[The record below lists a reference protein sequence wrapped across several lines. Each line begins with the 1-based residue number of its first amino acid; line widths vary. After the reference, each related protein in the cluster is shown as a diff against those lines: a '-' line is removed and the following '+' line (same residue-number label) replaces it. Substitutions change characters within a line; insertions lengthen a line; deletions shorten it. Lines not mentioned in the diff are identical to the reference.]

1 MARLSFLQHR
11 RAQRMEQTFPYQAG
25 VVASA
30 ATLNLASRSEA
41 RRVRMLRQGWQED
54 AMAYADAIGEI
65 QFAHLFIRNCA
76 SRMRIYPA
84 AYPVGTFDAE
94 PVPIDDPAA
103 AMPPQVIVA
112 ANAAMA
118 ALGSGRVAMAN
129 LMGMLS
135 WNFSVVGEAFL
146 HGATNPGSGIETW
159 TLRSID
165 EMMVRDDQYWLREV
179 PLDPQ
184 GVFGWVQLDPDLNY
198 VARLW
203 TPHPRFKLLAT
214 SSMRGILDSA
224 EELMILSR
232 AMRGAARSRLATA
245 GVLKVPNGLEA
256 FSPTDDNPDPQAS
269 PFMGVFANAMMAPIA
284 DEGVASAVVPIVVRG
299 EIEALNA
306 LQHISMDRPLDPIMA
321 AQRQELIGRIA
332 TGLDLPK
339 EVLLG
344 VSDLNHWPCSED
356 TEIYTESGWVTH
368 EKLEA
373 GTRVLSLD
381 IASGLSGFEPIT
393 GVRREHVSDHEMI
406 EITGRCHSSLTT
418 PDHRW
423 PVMRDAGMEWCH
435 TEDFENNS
443 IHAGC
448 QDPRRMILG
457 ARSAEIPT
465 EAKHSDAFVELVAW
479 ASTDADLTHVRG
491 YRRSIRIRQRR
502 VDNFAS
508 VRRALRGVEH
518 SEHPDLSAGVV
529 SWLLSADASEDLM
542 GYGDVTE
549 NRWVVSDATVRQFT
563 AAQLELFLA
572 TCERANGGDKDHSTV
587 FAKDPA
593 RLAPI
598 EAAAL
603 ALGYRTTS
611 RQRTSQT
618 GFGTEPIWRL
628 RWGNRTEFGPT
639 PKHCRRVRYTGV
651 IFCPKVP
658 VGRSFLARRNG
669 QSFFTG
675 NTAWSVDDNSFRHH
689 IEPHVVNCVDAL
701 TVGYLRM
708 ALAIEGIDPALI
720 ARIVCWYD
728 PTELLT
734 HPDRT
739 QDAIALYGLKEIS
752 GETLRRVTG
761 FNEDDKPSDIEVV
774 QRLISAERTW
784 PPNAA
789 LAILARLD
797 PSLSFPAITTAGTF
811 PGIKAGGIEE
821 AAPLPLV
828 PGSTPGT
835 PALAG
840 LPPSPSAGA
849 PSVEPNTTPPPPA
862 GPPKGPGGIT
872 ASASNAARLSRR
884 LQTIDADLRTR
895 LQVAANAAVAR
906 VLDRAGAKLR
916 TSVKRDAR
924 LSRAISEVDNR
935 HVAHQLGQGVV
946 EALGVSA
953 PELLTTDWS
962 DLAVSYRAW
971 TQSAILATVSA
982 ASQIVSD
989 APDSV
994 AALKLRAKLEAQA
1007 QAAWRVLETAV
1018 AARTAQLLYQPDPT
1032 LDQPYGNAV
1041 SPDSLVPAS
1050 MTRAVLA
1057 VIGGTATVGAIS
1069 QMANGTA
1076 PASEPMGQ
1084 IGTGDAVASYLTDQG
1099 AEQAGYEWVHGSP
1112 MQPFE
1117 PHEDLDGYQFTD
1129 WDDDGLANTGD
1140 WPDGPYYFPGDHSGC
1155 SCDSAVQ
1162 WEPGETG
1169 VESDGGDITLND
1181 VGQEPVVRDADK
1193 NVVIPEGSRL
1203 PGAQYPIGQG
1213 PEG

>member
-184 GVFGWVQLDPDLNY
+184 GVFGWVQLDPELNY

-344 VSDLNHWPCSED
+344 VSDLNHWTAWCLDEQSEVL
-356 TEIYTESGWVTH
+356 TARGWLGVND
-368 EKLEA
+368 LRIGDSA
-373 GTRVLSLD
+373 LSLD
-381 IASGLSGFEPIT
+381 HGSGLSDWRPVTDIYRSHVINEPM
-393 GVRREHVSDHEMI
+393 VSI
-406 EITGRCHSSLTT
+406 EGRFHSSLTT
-418 PDHRW
+418 LAHRW
-423 PVMRDAGMEWCH
+423 PVLRTQLGSANGYRPLECRRCGIPITQELMGRPRLYCSGACKESARKAGLAKPKDA
-435 TEDFENNS
+435 
-443 IHAGC
+443 
-448 QDPRRMILG
+448 PK
-457 ARSAEIPT
+457 AERGHRQERVWTTSGELRAHSTWAADRIITAAPCYSVPVM
-465 EAKHSDAFVELVAW
+465 AKWTDAFVELVGW
-479 ASTDADLTHVRG
+479 IWTEGSSSGSLCIYQSHKTNPENVL
-491 YRRSIRIRQRR
+491 RIRSALTNLYGPPLDGRLPRGGPAWREIQRIGSSEGMTI
-502 VDNFAS
+502 FALNKAAAELFRE
-508 VRRALRGVEH
+508 VAPGRMVMLDWIREL
-518 SEHPDLSAGVV
+518 
-529 SWLLSADASEDLM
+529 
-542 GYGDVTE
+542 
-549 NRWVVSDATVRQFT
+549 T
-563 AAQLELFLA
+563 AAQLELF
-572 TCERANGGDKDHSTV
+572 
-587 FAKDPA
+587 
-593 RLAPI
+593 I
-598 EAAAL
+598 
-603 ALGYRTTS
+603 TTS
-611 RQRTSQT
+611 IRADGSVGAGGSRSISQADPVHLDAFELAAILAGYST
-618 GFGTEPIWRL
+618 NRYSRETDGFTRHVQHYVAIRESAS
-628 RWGNRTEFGPT
+628 FGPKKPNIT
-639 PKHCRRVRYTGV
+639 RVAYTGT
-651 IFCPKVP
+651 IWCPTVP
-658 VGRSFLARRNG
+658 PHHSMFVRRKG
-669 QSFFTG
+669 TVYVTG
-675 NTAWSVDDNSFRHH
+675 NSVDDNSFRHH

-739 QDAIALYGLKEIS
+739 QDALALYGLKEIS
-752 GETLRRVTG
+752 GEALRRVTG

-962 DLAVSYRAW
+962 DLDGQLSSVDPERHPCDCFRCLSDRLETLR
-971 TQSAILATVSA
+971 TQ
-982 ASQIVSD
+982 
-989 APDSV
+989 P

-1050 MTRAVLA
+1050 TTRAVLA
-1057 VIGGTATVGAIS
+1057 VIGGDSDRWRYLSDG
-1069 QMANGTA
+1069 
-1076 PASEPMGQ
+1076 ERDR
-1084 IGTGDAVASYLTDQG
+1084 TGIRA
-1099 AEQAGYEWVHGSP
+1099 
-1112 MQPFE
+1112 
-1117 PHEDLDGYQFTD
+1117 
-1129 WDDDGLANTGD
+1129 
-1140 WPDGPYYFPGDHSGC
+1140 DGPD
-1155 SCDSAVQ
+1155 
-1162 WEPGETG
+1162 
-1169 VESDGGDITLND
+1169 
-1181 VGQEPVVRDADK
+1181 RDRRR
-1193 NVVIPEGSRL
+1193 GSEL
-1203 PGAQYPIGQG
+1203 PDRSRS
-1213 PEG
+1213 

>member
-184 GVFGWVQLDPDLNY
+184 GVFGWVQLDPELNY

-232 AMRGAARSRLATA
+232 AMRGAARSRLA

-344 VSDLNHWPCSED
+344 ISDLNHWS
-356 TEIYTESGWVTH
+356 
-368 EKLEA
+368 
-373 GTRVLSLD
+373 
-381 IASGLSGFEPIT
+381 
-393 GVRREHVSDHEMI
+393 
-406 EITGRCHSSLTT
+406 
-418 PDHRW
+418 
-423 PVMRDAGMEWCH
+423 
-435 TEDFENNS
+435 
-443 IHAGC
+443 
-448 QDPRRMILG
+448 
-457 ARSAEIPT
+457 
-465 EAKHSDAFVELVAW
+465 AW
-479 ASTDADLTHVRG
+479 A
-491 YRRSIRIRQRR
+491 
-502 VDNFAS
+502 
-508 VRRALRGVEH
+508 
-518 SEHPDLSAGVV
+518 
-529 SWLLSADASEDLM
+529 
-542 GYGDVTE
+542 
-549 NRWVVSDATVRQFT
+549 
-563 AAQLELFLA
+563 
-572 TCERANGGDKDHSTV
+572 
-587 FAKDPA
+587 
-593 RLAPI
+593 
-598 EAAAL
+598 
-603 ALGYRTTS
+603 
-611 RQRTSQT
+611 
-618 GFGTEPIWRL
+618 
-628 RWGNRTEFGPT
+628 
-639 PKHCRRVRYTGV
+639 
-651 IFCPKVP
+651 
-658 VGRSFLARRNG
+658 
-669 QSFFTG
+669 
-675 NTAWSVDDNSFRHH
+675 VDDNSFRHH

-739 QDAIALYGLKEIS
+739 QDALALYGLKEIS

-1140 WPDGPYYFPGDHSGC
+1140 WPDGDYFFPGDHQGDT
-1155 SCDSAVQ
+1155 CDAMVL

-1169 VESDGGDITLND
+1169 VESDGGDITMND
-1181 VGQEPVVRDADK
+1181 VGHEPVIRDSAG
-1193 NVVIPEGSRL
+1193 NVVIPAGSRE
-1203 PGAQYPIGQG
+1203 PGPQYPIGQG